1 MKIIFAGTPEI
12 AIETLTTIH
21 ESDHELSLVLT
32 NEDKPSGRGKKIT
45 KPPVKLFAE
54 DNNIEIKQP
63 PILKDKDFIDFLKS
77 KKADLFVVFAYG
89 HLIPE
94 EMLKIFDKGALN
106 IHTSLLPKLRG
117 AAPIQRA
124 IINGEKLTGVSF
136 MKMEK
141 GLDTGPVYEQVLID
155 IEQGETS
162 DSLERKMSKVSSTKI
177 LKVIDS
183 IDKNTFNLT
192 NQDNENA
199 SYAPK
204 IIKEESKIDWS
215 ATANNITNLIN
226 GLSPSPATYS
236 LLSRERIN
244 FYLAE
249 TVAIESPGPGKIV
262 EVSKHNLF
270 IGAKDF
276 CVSIKELSRAGKKR
290 QKYESFY
297 NGSKQIF
304 SQENFLS

>member
-136 MKMEK
+136 MKMDINNISSSSYQF
-141 GLDTGPVYEQVLID
+141 DTIVMNPPFG
-155 IEQGETS
+155 T
-162 DSLERKMSKVSSTKI
+162 
-177 LKVIDS
+177 
-183 IDKNTFNLT
+183 KNTGIDTCFV
-192 NQDNENA
+192 
-199 SYAPK
+199 
-204 IIKEESKIDWS
+204 IKAMECS
-215 ATANNITNLIN
+215 NVV
-226 GLSPSPATYS
+226 YS
-236 LLSRERIN
+236 LHKTSTRSHFVKLAAENSWDFQVAAEMKFNIPKTFKFHKEKSKDIMVDLYRLSHI
-244 FYLAE
+244 
-249 TVAIESPGPGKIV
+249 T
-262 EVSKHNLF
+262 
-270 IGAKDF
+270 
-276 CVSIKELSRAGKKR
+276 
-290 QKYESFY
+290 
-297 NGSKQIF
+297 
-304 SQENFLS
+304 

>member
-12 AIETLTTIH
+12 AIETLATIH
-21 ESDHELSLVLT
+21 ESDHELTLVLT

-54 DNNIEIKQP
+54 HNSIEIKQP
-63 PILKDKDFIDFLKS
+63 PVLKDEDFINFLKS

-94 EMLKIFDKGALN
+94 EILKIFKKGALN
-106 IHTSLLPKLRG
+106 IHTSILPKLRG

-124 IINGEKLTGVSF
+124 IINGDKLTGVTF

-141 GLDTGPVYEQVLID
+141 GLDTGPIYKQYS
-155 IEQGETS
+155 IEIKQGETS
-162 DSLERKMSKVSSTKI
+162 DSLERKMSKVSSSKV
-177 LKVIDS
+177 LEVIDS
-183 IDKNTFNLT
+183 IDKNYFNLVS
-192 NQDNENA
+192 QDNENA

-204 IIKEESKIDWS
+204 IIKEESKIDWTM
-215 ATANNITNLIN
+215 TANDITNLIN

-236 LLSRERIN
+236 FLNKERIN

-249 TVAIESPGPGKIV
+249 TVATESLGPGRIV
-262 EVSKHNLF
+262 QATKNNLF
-270 IGAKDF
+270 VGARDF

-297 NGSKQIF
+297 NGSKKIF
-304 SQENFLS
+304 SKENFSS

>member
-12 AIETLTTIH
+12 AIETLATIH
-21 ESDHELSLVLT
+21 GSDHELTLVLT

-54 DNNIEIKQP
+54 HNSIEIKQP
-63 PILKDKDFIDFLKS
+63 PILKDEDFINFLKS

-94 EMLKIFDKGALN
+94 EILKIFKKGALN
-106 IHTSLLPKLRG
+106 IHTSILPKLRG

-124 IINGEKLTGVSF
+124 IINGDKLTGVTF

-141 GLDTGPVYEQVLID
+141 GLDTGPIYKQYS
-155 IEQGETS
+155 IEIKQGETS
-162 DSLERKMSKVSSTKI
+162 DSLERKMSKVSSSKI
-177 LKVIDS
+177 LEVIDS
-183 IDKNTFNLT
+183 IDKNSFNLVS
-192 NQDNENA
+192 QDNENA

-204 IIKEESKIDWS
+204 IIKEESKIDWTM
-215 ATANNITNLIN
+215 TANNITNLIN

-236 LLSRERIN
+236 LLNNERIN

-249 TVAIESPGPGKIV
+249 TVAIESLGPGTIV
-262 EVSKHNLF
+262 QATKNNLF
-270 IGAKDF
+270 IGARDF

-290 QKYESFY
+290 QKYKSFY
-297 NGSKQIF
+297 NGSKKIF
-304 SQENFLS
+304 SKENFSS

>member
-94 EMLKIFDKGALN
+94 EMLKIFNKGALN

-155 IEQGETS
+155 IEKGETS

-177 LKVIDS
+177 LEVIDS
-183 IDKNTFNLT
+183 IDKNTFNLV

-215 ATANNITNLIN
+215 TTANNITNLIN

-249 TVAIESPGPGKIV
+249 TVAI
-262 EVSKHNLF
+262 
-270 IGAKDF
+270 
-276 CVSIKELSRAGKKR
+276 
-290 QKYESFY
+290 
-297 NGSKQIF
+297 
-304 SQENFLS
+304 

>member
-21 ESDHELSLVLT
+21 ESDHELTLVLT

-54 DNNIEIKQP
+54 DNNIEVKQP
-63 PILKDKDFIDFLKS
+63 PILKDKDFIDFLRS

-94 EMLKIFDKGALN
+94 EMLKIFKKGALN

-124 IINGEKLTGVSF
+124 IINGDKLTGVSF

-155 IEQGETS
+155 IEQSETS
-162 DSLERKMSKVSSTKI
+162 GSLERKMSKVSSTKI
-177 LKVIDS
+177 LEVIDS
-183 IDKNTFNLT
+183 IDKNTFNLV

-215 ATANNITNLIN
+215 TTANKITNLIN

-236 LLSRERIN
+236 LSLIH
-244 FYLAE
+244 
-249 TVAIESPGPGKIV
+249 I
-262 EVSKHNLF
+262 
-270 IGAKDF
+270 
-276 CVSIKELSRAGKKR
+276 
-290 QKYESFY
+290 
-297 NGSKQIF
+297 
-304 SQENFLS
+304 

>member
-21 ESDHELSLVLT
+21 ESDHELTLVLT

-63 PILKDKDFIDFLKS
+63 SILKDKDFIDFLKS

-94 EMLKIFDKGALN
+94 EMLKIFKKGALN

-155 IEQGETS
+155 IEKGETS

-177 LKVIDS
+177 LEVIDS
-183 IDKNTFNLT
+183 IDKNTFNLV

-215 ATANNITNLIN
+215 TTANNIANLIN
-226 GLSPSPATYS
+226 G
-236 LLSRERIN
+236 LSRERIN